1 MKKFY
6 TVTGGTGYIG
16 SKLLEHL
23 SKDKNN
29 FICAIVRENS
39 KPKVYKE
46 NIKYVVFDGTEESI
60 QNTIEVSDYLVHLAA
75 FYDTRTDEQTTK
87 DLIESNILL
96 STMLFNI
103 ANKVN
108 PKIVI
113 STASTF
119 SAINGRGEDAP
130 STLYAATKQAVET
143 IAKYYNNLS
152 IHFLTFPDTYG
163 PEDWRN
169 KIHNILKRNENW
181 PFQFKSRSDQKILML
196 HVEDVI
202 GYILTSLQIVD
213 KGVHIHDIYSEGEL
227 ITLETLSK
235 RITNE
240 KCLFNESAEMIEIPL
255 QAREISED
263 LNYKKKHNKFKL

>member
-1 MKKFY
+1 MGKIY
-6 TVTGGTGYIG
+6 TITGGTGYIG
-16 SKLLEHL
+16 SQLIQEL
-23 SKDKNN
+23 SSNKENR
-29 FICAIVRENS
+29 IYVIIRESS
-39 KPKVYKE
+39 KPRIFGE
-46 NIKYVVFDGTEESI
+46 NIYYITFDGTEKSI
-60 QNTIEVSDYLVHLAA
+60 EFAVKNSDYLIHLAA
-75 FYDTRTDEQTTK
+75 LYDTKTDEKTTK
-87 DLIESNILL
+87 NLIESNILF
-96 STMLFNI
+96 STILFNI
-103 ANKVN
+103 ADRVN
-108 PKIVI
+108 PEIVI

-119 SAINGRGEDAP
+119 SSLNGRGEDAP
-130 STLYAATKQAVET
+130 LTLYAATKQAVEC
-143 IAKYYNNLS
+143 IANYYNNLS

-163 PEDWRN
+163 PGDWRN
-169 KIHNILKRNENW
+169 KIHNILKRNESW

-240 KCLFNESAEMIEIPL
+240 KCLFNESAETIEIPL
-255 QAREISED
+255 QAREISKK